1 MKHCEGRVLSVAR
14 DPEHR
19 FGKQVQ
25 PSITLIEDYGVE
37 GDAHAGRYAK
47 HRFLARLCSTLP
59 NKRQVHLIRAELL
72 TELRKR
78 GHIVGPGE
86 LGENVTTIGLN
97 LEHFPLGT
105 RLHLGETAVVELTGI
120 RTPCRLIDHFQSGLR
135 KQMVRGDVAGPK
147 YKCGVLGVV
156 VMGGRVSPGD
166 SARAEVPHDTCPL
179 LPAL

>member
-1 MKHCEGRVLSVAR
+1 MNHCEGRVLSVAR

-25 PSITLIEDYGVE
+25 PSVTLIEGYGIE

-47 HRFLARLCSTLP
+47 HRFLARCLPTLP

-78 GHIVGPGE
+78 GHIVEPGE
-86 LGENVTTIGLN
+86 LGENVTTVGLN

-105 RLHLGETAVVELTGI
+105 KLHLGKTAVVELTGI
-120 RTPCRLIDHFQSGLR
+120 RTPCRSIDRFQSGLR
-135 KQMVRGDVAGPK
+135 KQMMRDDAAAPK

-166 SARAEVPHDTCPL
+166 SARAEVPHDACPL